1 MFQLNEELF
10 PATNTTISFQS
21 ELGYASSDEVARVQV
36 SADGGANWSDL
47 YAQPGDDSY
56 ETSFTPHTL
65 SLSNYAGMTI
75 LVRFN
80 FDFAGGTFYNSG
92 SPIGWFFTDIVVT
105 NVQAVVNQTVN
116 NSTVTNIIAGDLAD
130 SANNGMGNF
139 TITPPPYYYVI
150 TNPPAGAE
158 PACFHLTHLD
168 PASQLFQFN
177 EIFLPSADSAI
188 SFASQLGYST
198 SDETA
203 RVQASTNNGATWD
216 DLFVEAGGANTPE
229 SSFTPYTFSLSQ
241 YAGQL
246 TLLRFNFAFTGGG
259 FYPQSDNY
267 IGWNIEDIVV
277 TNVQQPSVSTVNT
290 TNFTFT
296 PGQPGMLSASSTT
309 RHFRPVPAEL
319 RSGQGSDG
327 DFNGDFHGTAGG
339 DEWHCATAIHGQR
352 PGGHISF
359 AAGQPAWR
367 SVDNEFPCDL
377 DDQYPR
383 QFLQLHDHQWTG
395 HAILSRS
402 NSVIRD

>member
-1 MFQLNEELF
+1 MF

-80 FDFAGGTFYNSG
+80 FDYAGGTFYNSG
-92 SPIGWFFTDIVVT
+92 SPIGWFITDIVVT
-105 NVQAVVNQTVN
+105 NTQAVVNQTVN

-130 SANNGMGNF
+130 SANNGTGNF
-139 TITPPPYYYVI
+139 NITPPPYYYII
-150 TNPPAGAE
+150 TNPPAGSE
-158 PACFHLTHLD
+158 SACFHLTHLD

-177 EIFLPSADSAI
+177 EIFLPSAGSAI
-188 SFASQLGYST
+188 IFSSQLGYST

-216 DLFVEAGGANTPE
+216 DLFVEAGGGDTPE
-229 SSFTPYTFSLSQ
+229 SSFTPYTLSLFQ
-241 YAGQL
+241 YTGQL

-277 TNVQQPSVSTVNT
+277 TNVQQQFVSIVNT
-290 TNFTFT
+290 THFTFM
-296 PGQPGMLSASSTT
+296 PGQPGTYLLQAQ
-309 RHFRPVPAEL
+309 PVIF
-319 RSGQGSDG
+319 G
-327 DFNGDFHGTAGG
+327 
-339 DEWHCATAIHGQR
+339 
-352 PGGHISF
+352 
-359 AAGQPAWR
+359 
-367 SVDNEFPCDL
+367 EFPLGFGPAKEVTVISTVIFMSPPTVTNGIVQLSFTVSGPADTFHL
-377 DDQYPR
+377 LQVNQLGAAWTTNFLATLTTNIPGNSYSFTTTNGPAM
-383 QFLQLHDHQWTG
+383 QFYRVQTP
-395 HAILSRS
+395 
-402 NSVIRD
+402 